1 MQVQILIERKKM
13 ISRRRFI
20 SAGGVT
26 ILGAHSLGGI
36 SLAGDSQN
44 LAGKSAESKKER
56 MYVGTQ
62 GSSTDKMLQF
72 YKRCGVDNVCGEPEG
87 RWTVEGLLQ
96 LKQRC
101 ESYGIMLDM
110 VPLGMPTSVG
120 LVGDRAYRDRQIEQT
135 CEQIRMAAK
144 AAIGAIKYNL
154 SVLHALRTGHNP
166 GRGDSM
172 YSTWTYQR
180 APRDLPEVAQ
190 LPAEVFWEQITYFLE
205 RVIPVAAEYKVKM
218 ACHPHDPGVPE
229 PGYRG
234 EARVLGTV
242 EGLKKFIEISPSPYH
257 GLNFC
262 AGTIASNLHEPGTE
276 IFDVIRYFGQR
287 KKIFNVHLRN
297 IRGGRDN
304 FQEVYP
310 DEGDVDMYK
319 VVKVLKEVGYSG
331 MVMPDHV
338 PTHAGDPEQ
347 LQGFAFGFGYIKAL
361 IQDVYVES

>member
-1 MQVQILIERKKM
+1 M

-20 SAGGVT
+20 RVVGATAVGA
-26 ILGAHSLGGI
+26 LGLTEVVSGDEGRSPAEKP
-36 SLAGDSQN
+36 AGD
-44 LAGKSAESKKER
+44 LRKR
-56 MYVGTQ
+56 MHVGTQ

-72 YKRCGVDNVCGEPEG
+72 YKRCGVDNVCGEPTGE
-87 RWTVEGLLQ
+87 WTVEGLLQ

-101 ESYGIMLDM
+101 NSYGITLDM

-120 LVGDRAYRDRQIEQT
+120 LVGDKAYRDRQIEQT
-135 CEQIRMAAK
+135 CEQIRIAAK
-144 AAIGAIKYNL
+144 ASIGAIKYNL
-154 SVLHALRTGHNP
+154 SVLNALRTGHSP
-166 GRGDSM
+166 GRGGSM
-172 YSTWTYQR
+172 YNIWVYQK
-180 APRDLPEVAQ
+180 ASKNLPEAAQ
-190 LPAEVFWEQITYFLE
+190 LPAEVFWERITYFLE
-205 RVIPVAAEYKVKM
+205 RIIPVATEYKVKM

-262 AGTIASNLHEPGTE
+262 AGTIASNLHNPASR
-276 IFDVIRYFGQR
+276 IFDVIRYFGER
-287 KKIFNVHLRN
+287 RKIFNVHLRN

-310 DEGDVDMYK
+310 DEGDVDMYE
-319 VVKVLKEVGYSG
+319 VVKVLKEIGYSG

-338 PTHAGDPEQ
+338 PTHPDDPDQ
-347 LQGFAFGFGYIKAL
+347 LHGFAFGFGYIKAL
-361 IQDVYVES
+361 IQAVYAQS

>member
-1 MQVQILIERKKM
+1 MV
-13 ISRRRFI
+13 SRRRFI
-20 SAGGVT
+20 RAAAVT
-26 ILGAHSLGGI
+26 TLGAVGLSKT
-36 SLAGDSQN
+36 SLAGDTGN
-44 LAGKSAESKKER
+44 LTGKTAESKKPQ
-56 MYVGTQ
+56 MHVGTQ

-72 YKRCGVDNVCGEPEG
+72 YKRCGVDNVCGEPSD
-87 RWTVEGLLQ
+87 RWTVDGLVQ
-96 LKQRC
+96 LKQQC
-101 ESYGIMLDM
+101 ESYGITLDM

-120 LVGDRAYRDRQIEQT
+120 LVGDKGYRDRQIEQT

-144 AAIGAIKYNL
+144 TSIGAIKYNL
-154 SVLHALRTGHNP
+154 SVLGALRTGNSL
-166 GRGDSM
+166 GRGGSM
-172 YSTWTYQR
+172 YNVWAYQS
-180 APRDLPEVAQ
+180 ALKSLPEVAQ
-190 LPAEVFWEQITYFLE
+190 LPADVFWERITYFLE
-205 RVIPVAAEYKVKM
+205 RVIPVAIEYKVKM

-262 AGTIASNLHEPGTE
+262 AGTIASNLYNPAGE

-297 IRGGRDN
+297 IRGRRDN
-304 FQEVYP
+304 FQEVYH
-310 DEGDVDMYK
+310 DEGDIDLYK

-338 PTHAGDPEQ
+338 PTHPDDPDQ
-347 LQGFAFGFGYIKAL
+347 FQGFAFGFGYIKAL
-361 IQDVYVES
+361 IQSVYAES

>member
-1 MQVQILIERKKM
+1 MV
-13 ISRRRFI
+13 SRRRFI
-20 SAGGVT
+20 RAAGAT
-26 ILGAHSLGGI
+26 ILGAHSLGRT
-36 SLAGDSQN
+36 SLAGR
-44 LAGKSAESKKER
+44 SAESKKER
-56 MYVGTQ
+56 MSVGTQ

-72 YKRCGVDNVCGEPEG
+72 YKRCGVDNVCGEPTGE
-87 RWTVEGLLQ
+87 WTIEGLVR

-101 ESYGIMLDM
+101 EANGISLDM

-120 LVGDRAYRDRQIEQT
+120 LVGDKPYRDRQIEQT

-144 AAIGAIKYNL
+144 AGIGAVKYNL
-154 SVLHALRTGHNP
+154 SVHGALRTGHSR
-166 GRGDSM
+166 GRGGSL
-172 YSTWTYQR
+172 YSVWVYEK
-180 APRDLPEVAQ
+180 ASKNMNEAAE
-190 LPAEVFWEQITYFLE
+190 LPAEVFWERITYFLE

-234 EARVLGTV
+234 EARVLGTI

-262 AGTIASNLHEPGTE
+262 AGTIASNLHNPAVEL
-276 IFDVIRYFGQR
+276 FDVIRYFGQR

-310 DEGDVDMYK
+310 DEGDVDLYK
-319 VVKVLKEVGYSG
+319 VVKVLKEVGYGG
-331 MVMPDHV
+331 MVMPDHM
-338 PTHAGDPEQ
+338 PTCPDDPDQ

-361 IQDVYVES
+361 IQAVYTES

>member
-1 MQVQILIERKKM
+1 M
-13 ISRRRFI
+13 INRRRFI
-20 SAGGVT
+20 HAAGVT
-26 ILGAHSLGGI
+26 ILGARGLGRTVKADDIQGI
-36 SLAGDSQN
+36 AGE
-44 LAGKSAESKKER
+44 SAESKKAQ

-62 GSSTDKMLQF
+62 GSATDKMLQF
-72 YKRCGVDNVCGEPEG
+72 YKRCGVDNVCGEPTGE
-87 RWTVEGLLQ
+87 WTVEGLVQ
-96 LKQRC
+96 LKKRC
-101 ESYGIMLDM
+101 EANGIMLDM

-120 LVGDRAYRDRQIEQT
+120 LVGDKAQRDRQIEQT
-135 CEQIRMAAK
+135 CEQVRMAAE
-144 AAIGAIKYNL
+144 AGIAAIKYNL
-154 SVLHALRTGHNP
+154 SVLQVLRTGHSP
-166 GRGDSM
+166 GRGGSM
-172 YSTWTYQR
+172 YNVWAYQK
-180 APRDLPEVAQ
+180 APKNLPEAAQ
-190 LPAEVFWEQITYFLE
+190 LPAEIFWERITHFLE

-242 EGLKKFIEISPSPYH
+242 EGLKKFIEIAPSPYH

-262 AGTIASNLHEPGTE
+262 AGTIASNLHNPASQ
-276 IFDVIRYFGQR
+276 ICDVIRYFGQR

-338 PTHAGDPEQ
+338 PVHPDDPEQ
-347 LQGFAFGFGYIKAL
+347 LQGFAFAFGYIKAL
-361 IQDVYVES
+361 IQAVYAES